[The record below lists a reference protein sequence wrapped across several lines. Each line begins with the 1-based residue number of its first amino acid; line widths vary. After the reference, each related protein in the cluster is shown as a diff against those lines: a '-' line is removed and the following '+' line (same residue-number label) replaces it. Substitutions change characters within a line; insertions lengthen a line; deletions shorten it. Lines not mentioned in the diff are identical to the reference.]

1 MIRVLLGFF
10 FCFWSLNFIQA
21 QTNSAPYINK
31 SLIKLHYS
39 NQEIVD
45 SLLQLGVIPIS
56 CRGSVL
62 ESNLIV
68 DSTTISWLNQNNIL
82 YSTLETL

>member
-1 MIRVLLGFF
+1 MTRFLLGFF

-21 QTNSAPYINK
+21 QINSTPYINK

-62 ESNLIV
+62 ESDLIV
-68 DSTTISWLNQNNIL
+68 DSITIAWLTKKVTTPGK
-82 YSTLETL
+82 